1 MSLWEKLSGKSGKKR
16 AGSGKDSGG
25 GKNSGRSRIALRAQA
40 SGAVLPGLS
49 APASAFAS
57 ASAFT
62 SGPVAPRGKVAYSA
76 FLGTNYGSTLQA
88 FALYHTILSLG
99 YDCEV
104 VCCACFT
111 DAPKPGK
118 KLKQENPRRYEY
130 RRMRYLFAQFINANF
145 RLSTELG
152 HISPPCS
159 ADQVRELESFDAFV
173 CGSDQIWNPQSFWF
187 SPASYLDF
195 APEGK
200 RIAYAPSIGLRT
212 IPEKL
217 SGNMRRWYERLRG
230 MDFLSVRERSSA
242 PMIERIT
249 CREPRVVLD
258 PTFLLS
264 PDEWLATLPDP
275 VYSPEITGI
284 LKSGRKYLLAYLLDH
299 APLFQEMI
307 EKFAAEEDLAVVWL
321 TGRDNDGRPLQN
333 CSETDPAGFVH
344 LMANAE
350 YVCADGFHGTCFAL
364 NFRKPFVFLSPAF
377 SAGQKLEIRIGDLF
391 KELSVPL
398 KHIASSL
405 EVLFKERF
413 YTDYKTCDLF
423 LTELKKNSLEY
434 LSASLKQALL
444 HCSHQVPPEYQTDF
458 LPLSTIKQLSDEE
471 IIVQDAGILE
481 NEPKEQGAEQ
491 ETKCCVHRDHHVT
504 EMGYREF
511 PKISFCGSPLQ
522 ETGNEVISHSK
533 PSELVSNISPEFS
546 PVNNCNGS
554 DGDSSSN
561 RIQEE
566 YETYDFKLDRSHW
579 KISCENG
586 STVLRTL
593 SEKPGKGHYAWI
605 NFPNTLQDGKPCS
618 VRIIFKCKTASNVIS
633 FHTYNPESQRMKVVH
648 TYRFTG
654 ENKDRWTELTFSFL
668 PNAANARSL
677 MIGAYHLSGKDA
689 RLCIKNMYFSQ

>member
-16 AGSGKDSGG
+16 TGSGKDSGG
-25 GKNSGRSRIALRAQA
+25 GKNSGRNRTALGAQA

-49 APASAFAS
+49 APDSATAPTSVS

-62 SGPVAPRGKVAYSA
+62 SGPAALRGKVAYSA

-217 SGNMRRWYERLRG
+217 SANMRRWYERLRA
-230 MDFLSVRERSSA
+230 MDFLSVREASSA

-249 CREPRVVLD
+249 CREPQVVLD

-264 PDEWLATLPDP
+264 PDEWLAALPDP

-299 APLFQEMI
+299 APLFREMI

-344 LMANAE
+344 LVANAE

-364 NFRKPFVFLSPAF
+364 IFRKPFVFLAPGSSSGDSAASPRISDMRLDDLFSRLSIPSAPHVIRADTTLQRECF
-377 SAGQKLEIRIGDLF
+377 FNEWQCCCSLLAEAGCDSIRYLKGALEKASFYGSCRIPLTYRYGTFMTGERATHASVVGTAGNFVALSEPLGQSSYPASDDGSSALSTLASRYCACSLCAEDGFSEFPRVRFAGTPEQLSFQQKTASNGIAPAPAESQMVYDFSFDPEIWQLSAG
-391 KELSVPL
+391 
-398 KHIASSL
+398 
-405 EVLFKERF
+405 
-413 YTDYKTCDLF
+413 
-423 LTELKKNSLEY
+423 
-434 LSASLKQALL
+434 
-444 HCSHQVPPEYQTDF
+444 
-458 LPLSTIKQLSDEE
+458 
-471 IIVQDAGILE
+471 AG
-481 NEPKEQGAEQ
+481 
-491 ETKCCVHRDHHVT
+491 T
-504 EMGYREF
+504 
-511 PKISFCGSPLQ
+511 
-522 ETGNEVISHSK
+522 
-533 PSELVSNISPEFS
+533 
-546 PVNNCNGS
+546 
-554 DGDSSSN
+554 
-561 RIQEE
+561 
-566 YETYDFKLDRSHW
+566 
-579 KISCENG
+579 
-586 STVLRTL
+586 TVLRTL
-593 SEKPGKGHYAWI
+593 PDRPGRGHFAWI
-605 NFPNTLQDGKPCS
+605 PFPVSPRVGSPCT
-618 VRIIFKCKTASNVIS
+618 VHIIFRCLTTSGVINFHAFDPGCRRLSVIHSFQIGNECQNKWHDLFIS
-633 FHTYNPESQRMKVVH
+633 FIPDPD
-648 TYRFTG
+648 FC
-654 ENKDRWTELTFSFL
+654 L
-668 PNAANARSL
+668 SL
-677 MIGAYHLSGKDA
+677 MVGAYHLSGKGSF
-689 RLCIKNMYFSQ
+689 LEISHLSFQQ